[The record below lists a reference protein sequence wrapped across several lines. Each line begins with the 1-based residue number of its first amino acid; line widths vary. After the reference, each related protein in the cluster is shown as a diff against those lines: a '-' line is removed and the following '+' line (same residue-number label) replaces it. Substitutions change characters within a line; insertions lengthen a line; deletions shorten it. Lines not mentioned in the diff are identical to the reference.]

1 MVLTQGL
8 DTGPVLLQR
17 ECDVLEDDTLDSLY
31 KRFMYPEGI
40 KATVNLPN
48 FGIIKVNALELGTLT
63 SHRCLFFVYCDRSV
77 FDLSSPS
84 LKGSKIVFRDEA
96 NSFQ

>member
-48 FGIIKVNALELGTLT
+48 FGII
-63 SHRCLFFVYCDRSV
+63 
-77 FDLSSPS
+77 
-84 LKGSKIVFRDEA
+84 
-96 NSFQ
+96 